1 MRLCLVCNFQTA
13 SDEQTNCPH
22 DGSGMVKVGEDP
34 LLGMLVE
41 ERYRIESLIG
51 QGSAGA
57 VYKARQELIGRDVAV
72 KVLHDYLVS
81 DDEFVKRFKQEARAA
96 SRLSHPNIISI
107 YDFGL
112 IPLGRR
118 PYIAMDLLDGTPLSQ
133 LITQYDHIPI
143 EEAMP
148 IFKMVCQA
156 LAEAHRQGVVHRD
169 IKPENIVLVERAGKS
184 LFPIVVDFGIARLLQ
199 EESEAA
205 RITRTGTVCGSPTYM
220 SPEQCTS
227 SKVDHRSDIYSLA
240 VVLYETLTGSVPFY
254 SDELVKVMT
263 MHLLDPPP
271 TLKAARPDL
280 QFPEQL
286 EIVLRRALAKKPEER
301 FNDMDEFAYVLEEAV
316 KVPQKTM
323 VGMPAVANGQ
333 AVPGPLA
340 AVEIGKSQA
349 TAQEVLNLV
358 KPSPTIRDLANRAL
372 EEMIERAKAAETEEG
387 RAVESADN
395 ILARQN
401 APARFRKS
409 TEWERAAR
417 RFLPTVF
424 TACALCAVV
433 AFAINEA
440 KVFRLTPERHTNAS
454 IQALIKE
461 GRFEEALPAL
471 QQLKQKG
478 QLSRTQAEDLN
489 KVRVSV
495 AKKYAEKKQFSDA
508 ISLLKQIPRNSRQA
522 DKAKSLIYSY
532 KNQ

>member
-13 SDEQTNCPH
+13 SDEQLTCPH
-22 DGSGMVKVGEDP
+22 DGSGMVMVGEDP
-34 LLGMLVE
+34 LLGMLIE
-41 ERYRIESLIG
+41 GRYRIESLIG

-81 DDEFVKRFKQEARAA
+81 DDEFVKRFTQEAKAA
-96 SRLSHPNIISI
+96 SRLSHPNIIAI

-112 IPLGRR
+112 VPLGRR
-118 PYIAMDLLDGTPLSQ
+118 PYIAMDLLTGTPLSQ

-148 IFKMVCQA
+148 IFKMVCAA

-199 EESEAA
+199 EDSDVV

-271 TLKAARPDL
+271 TLKSARPDL
-280 QFPEQL
+280 QFPDQL
-286 EIVLRRALAKKPEER
+286 EIVMSRALAKKPDER
-301 FNDMDEFAYVLEEAV
+301 FRDMDEFAYCLEEAV
-316 KVPQKTM
+316 KKPEKTM
-323 VGMPAVANGQ
+323 VSMPAMPVVSTPALTAARAEMPKASNVQVAENPHLMQ
-333 AVPGPLA
+333 
-340 AVEIGKSQA
+340 
-349 TAQEVLNLV
+349 
-358 KPSPTIRDLANRAL
+358 PSPSIRDLANRAL
-372 EEMIERAKAAETEEG
+372 EEMIQRAKASSIEE
-387 RAVESADN
+387 
-395 ILARQN
+395 AREPSPS
-401 APARFRKS
+401 PAHSTRQMASSRFRQP

-417 RFLPTVF
+417 HLLPIVF
-424 TACALCAVV
+424 TFCALCAVI
-433 AFAINEA
+433 AFAISEVRQVKLA
-440 KVFRLTPERHTNAS
+440 PERHKQESIESMLKHSHPKKHPPYRTATN
-454 IQALIKE
+454 K
-461 GRFEEALPAL
+461 
-471 QQLKQKG
+471 KG
-478 QLSRTQAEDLN
+478 
-489 KVRVSV
+489 
-495 AKKYAEKKQFSDA
+495 
-508 ISLLKQIPRNSRQA
+508 
-522 DKAKSLIYSY
+522 
-532 KNQ
+532 